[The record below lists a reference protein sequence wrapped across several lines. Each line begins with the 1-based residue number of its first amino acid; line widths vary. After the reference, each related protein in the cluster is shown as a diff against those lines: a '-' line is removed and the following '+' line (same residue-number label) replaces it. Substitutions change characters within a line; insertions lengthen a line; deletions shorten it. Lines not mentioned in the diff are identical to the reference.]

1 MVSVK
6 KIVLSLILI
15 MLFTLPVSA
24 LQYFYDK
31 PIYSYPG
38 GQKIGTLRSGT
49 LINNYPIVDT
59 QGSWICIEFRDGNYF
74 IKGWINKNDDSNEQ
88 IDYSDMF
95 EVSAIQYENQKFGGQ
110 TYIKVTG
117 EIKNESKKN
126 FSSGVVLKIVL
137 YDFFDNIIATKDI
150 VITNWTAGSTKVF
163 DELFDAADDKDAGDV
178 RDYKVQYEVGA

>member
-1 MVSVK
+1 MK

-38 GQKIGTLRSGT
+38 GQKIG
-49 LINNYPIVDT
+49 
-59 QGSWICIEFRDGNYF
+59 
-74 IKGWINKNDDSNEQ
+74 
-88 IDYSDMF
+88 
-95 EVSAIQYENQKFGGQ
+95 GQ

-117 EIKNESKKN
+117 KIKNESKKN